1 MILLKATILVMSKII
16 RSWSMMAIRG
26 SVSGEIISIITVYF
40 IRLHDRVK
48 KYEEI
53 QLRDLIYDY
62 LYY

>member
-1 MILLKATILVMSKII
+1 
-16 RSWSMMAIRG
+16 MMAIRG